1 VRVLCAPDKLR
12 GTLGAKAAARA
23 LADGL
28 VAVGAQVACLPLSD
42 GGEGFLDALGGA
54 NRASDVHNAYGAPVV
69 APWHLAAGRAVIE
82 SALVIGYVPGLELD
96 PARAESATTFG
107 VGELVAEALLD
118 GAGHV
123 SIGLG
128 GSVTTDGGAGAL
140 EALDGFVPF
149 RPDCEIVVATDVS
162 AGFFDAA
169 RVFAP
174 QKGADAV
181 TVAWLERRLAVQ
193 AEVLRER
200 FAADVSTVAGAG
212 AAGGLAGGLWAA
224 GARLTPGFEFVAGHV
239 DLPSR
244 VAAVDLVVTAEG
256 RLDRTSFAGKVVGGV
271 LAEAA
276 RAGVR
281 AVVVAGQADPEAV
294 RLSPVP
300 VIDLSERF
308 GEERSMGATAD
319 CLRETAE
326 LILAAGA

>member
-1 VRVLCAPDKLR
+1 MRVLCAPDKLR
-12 GTLGAKAAARA
+12 GTLSAKAAAQA

-28 VAVGAQVACLPLSD
+28 VAAGAQVVCLPLSD

-54 NRASDVHNAYGAPVV
+54 NRASNVRNAYGAPVV
-69 APWHLAAGRAVIE
+69 APWHLEAGRAVIE
-82 SALVIGYVPGLELD
+82 SALVIGHLPGLDLD

-123 SIGLG
+123 SVGLG

-149 RPDCEIVVATDVS
+149 QPDCEIVAATDVS
-162 AGFFDAA
+162 VGFLEAA

-181 TVAWLERRLAVQ
+181 TVARLERRLAAQ

-200 FAADVSTVAGAG
+200 FGADVSTVAGTG

-300 VIDLSERF
+300 VIDLFERF
-308 GEERSMGATAD
+308 GEERSMRATAD
-319 CLRETAE
+319 CLRAAAA